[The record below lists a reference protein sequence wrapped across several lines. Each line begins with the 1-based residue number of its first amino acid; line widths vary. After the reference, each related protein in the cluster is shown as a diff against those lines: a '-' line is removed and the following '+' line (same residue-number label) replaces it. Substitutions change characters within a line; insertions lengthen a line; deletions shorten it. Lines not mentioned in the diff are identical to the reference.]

1 MDNEFE
7 YINDIIAKET
17 SYQEGYDAGKQAGVE
32 EFYKDLFRLGA
43 CSRGVILE
51 PCDLAELKEKYNI
64 S

>member
-1 MDNEFE
+1 MSMIGDTIEDAYE
-7 YINDIIAKET
+7 K
-17 SYQEGYDAGKQAGVE
+17 GYKAGKQKGVE
-32 EFYKDLFRLGA
+32 EFYRDLFRLGA